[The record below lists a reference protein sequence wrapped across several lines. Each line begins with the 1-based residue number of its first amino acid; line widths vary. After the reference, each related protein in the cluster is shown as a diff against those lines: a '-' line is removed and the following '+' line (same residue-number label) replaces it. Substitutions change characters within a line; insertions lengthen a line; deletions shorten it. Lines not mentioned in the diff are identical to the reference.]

1 MRLWIKNF
9 RTIREQELDIAPI
22 TVLYGMNGT
31 GKSSVLYAL
40 LTLKNIVLNP
50 NQPVDAFFGYGFL
63 GLGNFKAV
71 VFDHNDRE
79 PIELGVSVTEVSE
92 GEVNGGEIRYAVR
105 LSPNS
110 GEFCLSAEPSLL
122 AEVLSIEPSL
132 RLALSVAFPY
142 PANAHE
148 ERGWNGFRVV
158 WNGLLVQVE
167 PTNITPETKERA
179 EFLARRFNQLIE
191 LVRTTDIVPL
201 RRGFSK
207 PYYGAVSLSPLLVSE
222 DEVATLFATDP
233 YLLGKVSVYLERIVG
248 HSLYY
253 HAQLGTAIFTLNT
266 VDRTTGMACELVN
279 EGFGVNQLVFLLTKA
294 LRSDVRIVCI
304 EEPEI
309 HLHPSS
315 QRKLAQTLVDIA
327 KNENKHF
334 IITTHSETFLMALL
348 AEVARGRLAPE
359 QLACYWAVKK
369 GKEAQFERQQ
379 VNERG
384 QIEGGLASFMEGE
397 LEDLKA
403 FFGLE

>member
-1 MRLWIKNF
+1 MRLWVKNF
-9 RTIREQELDIAPI
+9 RAIREQELDIAPI

-79 PIELGVSVTEVSE
+79 PIVFEVGVTEVGE
-92 GEVNGGEIRYAVR
+92 GEVRYIVRLNLTGGEFR
-105 LSPNS
+105 LY
-110 GEFCLSAEPSLL
+110 AEPSLL
-122 AEVLSIEPSL
+122 
-132 RLALSVAFPY
+132 LALSVAFPY

-148 ERGWNGFRVV
+148 EREWNGFRVV
-158 WNGLLVQVE
+158 WNGLLLQVE
-167 PTNITPETKERA
+167 PTNITPETKEQA
-179 EFLARRFNQLIE
+179 EFLARRFNQPID
-191 LVRTTDIVPL
+191 LVRMTDIVPL

-207 PYYGAVSLSPLLVSE
+207 PYYGAVSLSPFLVSE
-222 DEVATLFATDP
+222 DEVATLLATDP
-233 YLLGKVSVYLERIVG
+233 YLPGKVSVYLERIVG

-266 VDRTTGMACELVN
+266 VDRTTGMTCELVN

-309 HLHPSS
+309 HLHPSA
-315 QRKLAQTLVDIA
+315 QRKLAQALVDIA
-327 KNENKHF
+327 QNENKRF
-334 IITTHSETFLMALL
+334 LITTHSETFLMALL
-348 AEVARGRLAPE
+348 AEVARGRLSPE
-359 QLACYWAVKK
+359 QLACYWAMKK
-369 GKEAQFERQQ
+369 GKEVQFERQQ

-403 FFGLE
+403 FFGVE

>member
-1 MRLWIKNF
+1 MRLWVKNF
-9 RTIREQELDIAPI
+9 RAIRDQELDIAPI

-79 PIELGVSVTEVSE
+79 PIVFEVSVTEVSK
-92 GEVNGGEIRYAVR
+92 GEVRYIVR
-105 LSPNS
+105 LNPTS
-110 GEFCLSAEPSLL
+110 GEFRLYAEPSLL
-122 AEVLSIEPSL
+122 LTLSI
-132 RLALSVAFPY
+132 ALPY

-148 ERGWNGFRVV
+148 EREWNGFRVI

-167 PTNITPETKERA
+167 PTNITPETKEQA
-179 EFLARRFNQLIE
+179 DFFARRFNQPIE

-233 YLLGKVSVYLERIVG
+233 YLPGKVSVYLERIVG

-253 HAQLGTAIFTLNT
+253 HAQLGTAVFTLNT
-266 VDRTTGMACELVN
+266 VDRATGMTCELVN

-309 HLHPSS
+309 HLHPSA
-315 QRKLAQTLVDIA
+315 QRKLAQALVDIA

-348 AEVARGRLAPE
+348 AEVARGRLEPE

-403 FFGLE
+403 FFGVE

>member
-9 RTIREQELDIAPI
+9 RAIREQELDIAPI

-50 NQPVDAFFGYGFL
+50 NQTVDAFFGYGFL

-92 GEVNGGEIRYAVR
+92 GEIRYFVR
-105 LSPNS
+105 LNPSN
-110 GEFCLSAEPSLL
+110 GEFRFYSEPSF
-122 AEVLSIEPSL
+122 

-148 ERGWNGFRVV
+148 ERGWDGFRVV

-167 PTNITPETKERA
+167 PTNITPETKEQA
-179 EFLARRFNQLIE
+179 EILARRFNQPIE

-222 DEVATLFATDP
+222 DEVATLLATDP

-266 VDRTTGMACELVN
+266 VDRTTGMTCELVN
-279 EGFGVNQLVFLLTKA
+279 EGFGVNHLIFLLTKA

-309 HLHPSS
+309 HLHPSA
-315 QRKLAQTLVDIA
+315 QRKLAQALVDIA
-327 KNENKHF
+327 QNENKHF
-334 IITTHSETFLMALL
+334 IITTHSETFPMALL

-379 VNERG
+379 VNEQG

-403 FFGLE
+403 FFGME

>member
-1 MRLWIKNF
+1 MRLWVKNF
-9 RTIREQELDIAPI
+9 RAIREQELDIAPI

-92 GEVNGGEIRYAVR
+92 GEIRYFVR
-105 LSPNS
+105 LNPSN
-110 GEFCLSAEPSLL
+110 GEFRFYSEPSF
-122 AEVLSIEPSL
+122 

-148 ERGWNGFRVV
+148 ERGWDGFRVV

-179 EFLARRFNQLIE
+179 EFLARRFNQPIE
-191 LVRTTDIVPL
+191 LVRTTEIVPL

-222 DEVATLFATDP
+222 DEVATLLATDP

-266 VDRTTGMACELVN
+266 VDRTTGMTCELVN
-279 EGFGVNQLVFLLTKA
+279 EGFGVNHLVFLLTKA

-309 HLHPSS
+309 HLHPSA
-315 QRKLAQTLVDIA
+315 QRKLAQALVDIA
-327 KNENKHF
+327 QNENKHF

-403 FFGLE
+403 FFGME

>member
-1 MRLWIKNF
+1 MQLWIKNF
-9 RTIREQELDIAPI
+9 RAIREQELDIAPI

-31 GKSSVLYAL
+31 GKSSILYAL

-92 GEVNGGEIRYAVR
+92 GEIRYFVR
-105 LSPNS
+105 LNPSN
-110 GEFCLSAEPSLL
+110 GEFRFYSEPSF
-122 AEVLSIEPSL
+122 

-148 ERGWNGFRVV
+148 ERGWDGFRVV

-167 PTNITPETKERA
+167 PTNITPETEERA
-179 EFLARRFNQLIE
+179 EFLARRFNQPIE
-191 LVRTTDIVPL
+191 LVRTTEIVPL

-222 DEVATLFATDP
+222 EEVATLLATDP
-233 YLLGKVSVYLERIVG
+233 YLLGKVSIYLERIVG

-266 VDRTTGMACELVN
+266 VDRATGMTCELVN
-279 EGFGVNQLVFLLTKA
+279 EGFGVNHLVFLLTKA

-309 HLHPSS
+309 HLHPSA

-379 VNERG
+379 VNEQG

-403 FFGLE
+403 FFGME

>member
-9 RTIREQELDIAPI
+9 RAIREQELDIAPI

-92 GEVNGGEIRYAVR
+92 GEIRYFVR
-105 LSPNS
+105 LNPSN
-110 GEFCLSAEPSLL
+110 GEFRFYSEPSF
-122 AEVLSIEPSL
+122 
-132 RLALSVAFPY
+132 RLALSIAFPY

-167 PTNITPETKERA
+167 PTNITPETKEQA
-179 EFLARRFNQLIE
+179 EFFARRFNQPIE

-222 DEVATLFATDP
+222 DEVATLLATDP

-266 VDRTTGMACELVN
+266 VDRTTGMTCELVN

-309 HLHPSS
+309 HLHPSA

>member
-1 MRLWIKNF
+1 MRLWVKNF
-9 RTIREQELDIAPI
+9 RAIREQELDIAPI

-31 GKSSVLYAL
+31 GKSSVLYAM

-79 PIELGVSVTEVSE
+79 PIKLVLMVGAGKEAVL
-92 GEVNGGEIRYAVR
+92 YAVH
-105 LSPNS
+105 LNPNS
-110 GEFCLSAEPSLL
+110 GEFYLLAEPSLRM
-122 AEVLSIEPSL
+122 I
-132 RLALSVAFPY
+132 LSVTFPY

-148 ERGWNGFRVV
+148 EKGWNGFRVV

-167 PTNITPETKERA
+167 PTNITSETKKQA
-179 EFLARRFNQLIE
+179 EILARRLNQPIE

-222 DEVATLFATDP
+222 DEVATLLATDP
-233 YLLGKVSVYLERIVG
+233 YLPGKVSVYLERIVG

-266 VDRTTGMACELVN
+266 VDRTTGMTCELVN
-279 EGFGVNQLVFLLTKA
+279 EGFGVNHLVFLLTKA

-309 HLHPSS
+309 HLHPST
-315 QRKLAQTLVDIA
+315 QRKLAQALVDIA
-327 KNENKHF
+327 QNENKHF

-379 VNERG
+379 VNEQG

-403 FFGLE
+403 FFGME

>member
-1 MRLWIKNF
+1 MRLWVKNF
-9 RTIREQELDIAPI
+9 RAIREQELDIAPI

-79 PIELGVSVTEVSE
+79 PIKLVLMVGAGKEAVL
-92 GEVNGGEIRYAVR
+92 YAVH
-105 LSPNS
+105 LNPNS
-110 GEFCLSAEPSLL
+110 GEFYLLAEPSLRM
-122 AEVLSIEPSL
+122 I
-132 RLALSVAFPY
+132 LSVTFPY

-148 ERGWNGFRVV
+148 EKGWNGFRVV

-167 PTNITPETKERA
+167 PTNITSETKKQA
-179 EFLARRFNQLIE
+179 EILARRLNQPIE

-222 DEVATLFATDP
+222 DEVATLLATDP
-233 YLLGKVSVYLERIVG
+233 YLPGKVSVYLERIVG

-266 VDRTTGMACELVN
+266 VDRTTGMTCELVN
-279 EGFGVNQLVFLLTKA
+279 EGFGVNQLVFLLAKA

-309 HLHPSS
+309 HLHPSA

-327 KNENKHF
+327 QNENKHF
-334 IITTHSETFLMALL
+334 IITIHSETFLMALL

-379 VNERG
+379 VNEQG

-403 FFGLE
+403 FFGME

>member
-1 MRLWIKNF
+1 MRLWVKNF
-9 RTIREQELDIAPI
+9 RAIREQELDIAPI

-50 NQPVDAFFGYGFL
+50 NQTVDAFFGYGFL

-92 GEVNGGEIRYAVR
+92 GEIRYFVR
-105 LSPNS
+105 LNPSN
-110 GEFCLSAEPSLL
+110 GEFRFYSEPSF
-122 AEVLSIEPSL
+122 

-148 ERGWNGFRVV
+148 ERGWDGFRVI

-179 EFLARRFNQLIE
+179 EFLARRFNQPIE

-222 DEVATLFATDP
+222 DEVATLLATDP

-266 VDRTTGMACELVN
+266 VDRTTGMTCELVN

-309 HLHPSS
+309 HLHPSA
-315 QRKLAQTLVDIA
+315 QRKLAQALVDIA
-327 KNENKHF
+327 QNENKHF

-348 AEVARGRLAPE
+348 AEVARGRLAPK

-384 QIEGGLASFMEGE
+384 QIKGGLASFMEGE

>member
-1 MRLWIKNF
+1 MRLWVKNF
-9 RTIREQELDIAPI
+9 RAIREQELDIAPI

-92 GEVNGGEIRYAVR
+92 GEIRYFVR
-105 LSPNS
+105 LNPSN
-110 GEFCLSAEPSLL
+110 GEFRFYSEPSF
-122 AEVLSIEPSL
+122 

-148 ERGWNGFRVV
+148 ERGWDGFRVV

-179 EFLARRFNQLIE
+179 EFLARRFNQPIE
-191 LVRTTDIVPL
+191 LVRTTEIVPL

-222 DEVATLFATDP
+222 DEVATLLATDP
-233 YLLGKVSVYLERIVG
+233 YLLGKVSVYLERIVS

-266 VDRTTGMACELVN
+266 VDRTTGMTCELVN
-279 EGFGVNQLVFLLTKA
+279 EGFGVNHLVFLLTKA

-309 HLHPSS
+309 HLHPSA
-315 QRKLAQTLVDIA
+315 QRKLAQALVDIA
-327 KNENKHF
+327 QNENKHF

-384 QIEGGLASFMEGE
+384 QIECGLASFMEGE

-403 FFGLE
+403 FFGME

>member
-1 MRLWIKNF
+1 MRLWVKNF
-9 RTIREQELDIAPI
+9 RAIREQELDIAPI

-79 PIELGVSVTEVSE
+79 PIELGVSVTEVS
-92 GEVNGGEIRYAVR
+92 GGEIRYFVR
-105 LSPNS
+105 LNPSN
-110 GEFCLSAEPSLL
+110 GEFRFYSEPSF
-122 AEVLSIEPSL
+122 

-167 PTNITPETKERA
+167 PTNITPETKEQA
-179 EFLARRFNQLIE
+179 EFLARRFNQPIE

-222 DEVATLFATDP
+222 DEVATLLATDP

-266 VDRTTGMACELVN
+266 VDRTTGMTCELVN

-309 HLHPSS
+309 HLHPSA

>member
-1 MRLWIKNF
+1 MRLWVKNF
-9 RTIREQELDIAPI
+9 RAIREQELDIAPI

-50 NQPVDAFFGYGFL
+50 NQSVDAFFGYGFL

-92 GEVNGGEIRYAVR
+92 GETRYFVR
-105 LSPNS
+105 LNPTS
-110 GEFCLSAEPSLL
+110 GEFRFYSEPSF
-122 AEVLSIEPSL
+122 

-167 PTNITPETKERA
+167 PTNITPETKEQA
-179 EFLARRFNQLIE
+179 EFLARRFNQPIE

-201 RRGFSK
+201 RRGFTK

-233 YLLGKVSVYLERIVG
+233 YLPGKVSVYLERIVG

-253 HAQLGTAIFTLNT
+253 HAQLGTAIFNLNT
-266 VDRTTGMACELVN
+266 VDRTTGMTCELVN

-309 HLHPSS
+309 HLHPSA

-348 AEVARGRLAPE
+348 AEVARGKLAPE

-379 VNERG
+379 VNEQG

-403 FFGLE
+403 FFGME

>member
-1 MRLWIKNF
+1 MRLWVKNF
-9 RTIREQELDIAPI
+9 RAIREQELDIAPI

-79 PIELGVSVTEVSE
+79 PIKLVLMVGAGKEAVL
-92 GEVNGGEIRYAVR
+92 YAVH
-105 LSPNS
+105 LNPNS
-110 GEFCLSAEPSLL
+110 GEFYLLAEPSLRM
-122 AEVLSIEPSL
+122 I
-132 RLALSVAFPY
+132 LSVTFPY

-148 ERGWNGFRVV
+148 EKGWNGFRVV

-167 PTNITPETKERA
+167 PTNITSETKKQA
-179 EFLARRFNQLIE
+179 EILARRLNQPIE

-222 DEVATLFATDP
+222 DEVATLLATDP
-233 YLLGKVSVYLERIVG
+233 YLPGKVSVYLERIVG

-266 VDRTTGMACELVN
+266 VDRTTGMTCELVN
-279 EGFGVNQLVFLLTKA
+279 EGFGVNHLVFLLTKA

-309 HLHPSS
+309 HLHPSA
-315 QRKLAQTLVDIA
+315 QRKLARTLVDIA

-359 QLACYWAVKK
+359 QLACYWTVKK

>member
-1 MRLWIKNF
+1 MRLWLKNF
-9 RTIREQELDIAPI
+9 RVIRDQQLDITPI

-92 GEVNGGEIRYAVR
+92 SEVNGGEIRYAVR
-105 LSPNS
+105 LNLTN
-110 GEFCLSAEPSLL
+110 GEFRFYS
-122 AEVLSIEPSL
+122 EPSL

-158 WNGLLVQVE
+158 WNGLSVQVE
-167 PTNITPETKERA
+167 PTTFTPETKDRA
-179 EFLARRFNQLIE
+179 EFLARRFNQPIE
-191 LVRTTDIVPL
+191 LVRATDIIPL
-201 RRGFSK
+201 RRGFTK

-222 DEVATLFATDP
+222 DEVASLLATDP
-233 YLLGKVSVYLERIVG
+233 YLLGKVSFHLERIIS
-248 HSLYY
+248 HDLHF

-266 VDRTTGMACELVN
+266 VDRSTGMTCELVN

-309 HLHPSS
+309 HLHPSA
-315 QRKLAQTLVDIA
+315 QRKLAQALVDIA
-327 KNENKHF
+327 QNESKLF
-334 IITTHSETFLMALL
+334 IITTHSETFLLALL
-348 AEVARGRLAPE
+348 AEVARGKLEPNH
-359 QLACYWAVKK
+359 LACYWAMKK
-369 GKEAQFERQQ
+369 GKEVQFERQQ

-403 FFGLE
+403 FFGVE

>member
-1 MRLWIKNF
+1 MRLWVKNF
-9 RTIREQELDIAPI
+9 RAIREQELDIAPI

-92 GEVNGGEIRYAVR
+92 GEIRYFVR
-105 LSPNS
+105 LNPSN
-110 GEFCLSAEPSLL
+110 GEFRFYSEPSF
-122 AEVLSIEPSL
+122 

-167 PTNITPETKERA
+167 PTNITPETKEQA
-179 EFLARRFNQLIE
+179 EILARRFNQPIE

-222 DEVATLFATDP
+222 DEVATLLATDP

-266 VDRTTGMACELVN
+266 VDRATGMTCELVN

-309 HLHPSS
+309 HLHPSA

>member
-9 RTIREQELDIAPI
+9 RAIREQELDIAPI

-92 GEVNGGEIRYAVR
+92 GEIRYFVR
-105 LSPNS
+105 LNPSN
-110 GEFCLSAEPSLL
+110 GEFRFYSEPSF
-122 AEVLSIEPSL
+122 

-167 PTNITPETKERA
+167 PTNITPETKEQA
-179 EFLARRFNQLIE
+179 EFLARRFNQPIE

-222 DEVATLFATDP
+222 DEVATLLATDP
-233 YLLGKVSVYLERIVG
+233 YLPGKVSVYLERIVG

-253 HAQLGTAIFTLNT
+253 HAQLGTAIFNLNT
-266 VDRTTGMACELVN
+266 VDRTTGMTCELVN
-279 EGFGVNQLVFLLTKA
+279 EGFGVNHLVFLLTKA

-309 HLHPSS
+309 HLHPSA
-315 QRKLAQTLVDIA
+315 QRKLAQALVDIA
-327 KNENKHF
+327 QNENKHF

-379 VNERG
+379 VNEQG

-403 FFGLE
+403 FFGME

>member
-9 RTIREQELDIAPI
+9 RAIREQELDIAPI

-92 GEVNGGEIRYAVR
+92 GEIRYFVR
-105 LSPNS
+105 LNPSN
-110 GEFCLSAEPSLL
+110 GEFRFYSEPSF
-122 AEVLSIEPSL
+122 

-148 ERGWNGFRVV
+148 ERGWDGFRVV

-179 EFLARRFNQLIE
+179 EFLARRFNQPIE
-191 LVRTTDIVPL
+191 LVRTTEIVPL

-222 DEVATLFATDP
+222 DEVATLLATDP
-233 YLLGKVSVYLERIVG
+233 YLLGKVSVYLERIVS

-266 VDRTTGMACELVN
+266 VDRTTGMTCELVN
-279 EGFGVNQLVFLLTKA
+279 EGFGVNHLVFLLTKA

-309 HLHPSS
+309 HLHPSA
-315 QRKLAQTLVDIA
+315 QRKLAQALVDIA
-327 KNENKHF
+327 QNENKHF

-384 QIEGGLASFMEGE
+384 QIECGLASFMEGE

-403 FFGLE
+403 FFGME

>member
-1 MRLWIKNF
+1 MQLWIKNF
-9 RTIREQELDIAPI
+9 RAIREQELDIAPI

-31 GKSSVLYAL
+31 GKSSILYAL

-92 GEVNGGEIRYAVR
+92 GEIRYFVR
-105 LSPNS
+105 LNPSN
-110 GEFCLSAEPSLL
+110 GEFRFYSEPSF
-122 AEVLSIEPSL
+122 

-148 ERGWNGFRVV
+148 ERGWDGFRVV

-167 PTNITPETKERA
+167 PTNITPETKEQA
-179 EFLARRFNQLIE
+179 EILARRFNQPIE

-222 DEVATLFATDP
+222 DEVATLLATDP
-233 YLLGKVSVYLERIVG
+233 YLLGKVSIYLERIVG

-266 VDRTTGMACELVN
+266 VDRATGMTCELVN
-279 EGFGVNQLVFLLTKA
+279 EGFGVNHLVFLLTKA

-309 HLHPSS
+309 HLHPSA

-379 VNERG
+379 VNEQG

-403 FFGLE
+403 FFGME

>member
-1 MRLWIKNF
+1 MRLWVKNF
-9 RTIREQELDIAPI
+9 RAIREQELDIAPI

-31 GKSSVLYAL
+31 GKSSVLYAM

-79 PIELGVSVTEVSE
+79 PIKLVLMVGAGKEAVL
-92 GEVNGGEIRYAVR
+92 YAVH
-105 LSPNS
+105 LNPNS
-110 GEFCLSAEPSLL
+110 GEFYLLAEPSLRM
-122 AEVLSIEPSL
+122 I
-132 RLALSVAFPY
+132 LSVTFPY

-148 ERGWNGFRVV
+148 EKGWNGFRVV

-167 PTNITPETKERA
+167 PTNITSETKKQA
-179 EFLARRFNQLIE
+179 EILARRLNQPIE

-222 DEVATLFATDP
+222 DEVATLLATDP
-233 YLLGKVSVYLERIVG
+233 YLPGKVSVYLERIVG

-266 VDRTTGMACELVN
+266 VDRTTGMTCELVN
-279 EGFGVNQLVFLLTKA
+279 EGFGVNQLVFLLAKA

-309 HLHPSS
+309 HLHPSA

-327 KNENKHF
+327 QNENKHF

-379 VNERG
+379 VNEQG

-403 FFGLE
+403 FFGME

>member
-1 MRLWIKNF
+1 MRLWVKNF
-9 RTIREQELDIAPI
+9 RAIREQELDIAPI

-92 GEVNGGEIRYAVR
+92 GEIRYFVR
-105 LSPNS
+105 LNPSN
-110 GEFCLSAEPSLL
+110 GEFRFYSEPSF
-122 AEVLSIEPSL
+122 

-167 PTNITPETKERA
+167 PTNITPETKEQA
-179 EFLARRFNQLIE
+179 EILARRFNQPIE

-222 DEVATLFATDP
+222 DEVATLLATDP

-266 VDRTTGMACELVN
+266 VDRTTGMTCELVN
-279 EGFGVNQLVFLLTKA
+279 EGFGVNQLVFLLAKA

-309 HLHPSS
+309 HLHPSA

-327 KNENKHF
+327 QNENKHF

-379 VNERG
+379 VNEQG

-403 FFGLE
+403 FFGME